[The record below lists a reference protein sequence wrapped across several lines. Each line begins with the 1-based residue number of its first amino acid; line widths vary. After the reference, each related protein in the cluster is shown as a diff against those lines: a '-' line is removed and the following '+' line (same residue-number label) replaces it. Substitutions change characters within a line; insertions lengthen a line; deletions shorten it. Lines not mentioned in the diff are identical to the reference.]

1 VVNVHEPMLAK
12 EFPSLL
18 QRTHSVQLPE
28 IGETNMR
35 LNACIILLCVSSAFA
50 LGQPGQT
57 ATGLSDTLATSPTPT
72 SISEDMADNSFGAWS
87 TGYIST
93 NNNPVSMA
101 PKDHFTNFGDLS
113 TTLTSLPSEK
123 SQALQLKKYLYVIH
137 LIDWS
142 EKATCNGLPEECPNY
157 YISGESSQWYVYQYT
172 GKLFEVILPTDGAL
186 PPIYNKAYC
195 VLLSVSRIRT
205 NHDTPA
211 PLIQYSVN
219 TPEHAASNVTALRA
233 LVNGVLGLTSKEV
246 LRFGAPHVE
255 PAYKY
260 NYSVQSFAVSAKPLN
275 APFDV
280 TFTATAKPAN
290 AKAGQD
296 ANSASSAQGANTT
309 DKGQDTQGSGI
320 ASAASN
326 VAYCRPL
333 SDDGKCKFS
342 RTFTVESRQYW
353 NVGVNIVARGPRE
366 NKYALSS
373 SEVVTQT
380 HTLHA
385 PIIAALDVSP
395 WAYKLPMDKYPYIQ
409 VGVPLSGAAFHMP
422 YFGLAQPL
430 PYIKKWLPIS
440 AYGGVVLM
448 KQTFPKTIR
457 VGQTT
462 TTAAF
467 NSDLTTDWPVKA
479 AYGIEV
485 PVSSIINKVKSS
497 VGSGK

>member
-1 VVNVHEPMLAK
+1 
-12 EFPSLL
+12 
-18 QRTHSVQLPE
+18 
-28 IGETNMR
+28 MR

-50 LGQPGQT
+50 LGQQGQP
-57 ATGLSDTLATSPTPT
+57 ATGLSDTLAERHISVLVPRAEAGQYFDSWSNLISAADNPAPKK
-72 SISEDMADNSFGAWS
+72 SFKDFGGLGPEAGIPPSEDKYN
-87 TGYIST
+87 I
-93 NNNPVSMA
+93 NPD
-101 PKDHFTNFGDLS
+101 KF
-113 TTLTSLPSEK
+113 
-123 SQALQLKKYLYVIH
+123 LYVLH
-137 LIDWS
+137 VTDWS
-142 EKATCNGLPEECPNY
+142 DETKRNENPGFDLR
-157 YISGESSQWYVYQYT
+157 SSVWYVYRYT
-172 GKLFEVILPTDGAL
+172 GKQFEVIPANREKL
-186 PPIYNKAYC
+186 PPIYEKSN
-195 VLLSVSRIRT
+195 VILLSISRINVVAGSGMGAPSIEYAAAAIGRT
-205 NHDTPA
+205 
-211 PLIQYSVN
+211 
-219 TPEHAASNVTALRA
+219 ASNIAALEALGSAVLNVTPSKDK
-233 LVNGVLGLTSKEV
+233 GLMAEV
-246 LRFGAPHVE
+246 IQPT
-255 PAYKY
+255 Y
-260 NYSVQSFAVSAKPLN
+260 NYSVQSFSVSAKPLN

-326 VAYCRPL
+326 VAYCSPL

-430 PYIKKWLPIS
+430 PYIKKWFPIS

-479 AYGIEV
+479 VYGIEV
-485 PVSSIINKVKSS
+485 PVSSIINKVKSN